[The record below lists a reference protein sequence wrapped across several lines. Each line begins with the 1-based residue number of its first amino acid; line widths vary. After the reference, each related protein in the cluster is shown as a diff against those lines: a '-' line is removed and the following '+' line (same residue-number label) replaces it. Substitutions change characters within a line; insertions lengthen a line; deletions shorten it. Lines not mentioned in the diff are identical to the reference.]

1 MTMEQVVRSMTLDD
15 APPVAELEHEARTAL
30 LDQRGGPAHLAE
42 RPAVAS
48 WSALLAEPGQHA
60 WVATID
66 DVAVGYLQLVVDG
79 AAAEVWQVYVHP
91 EARELGFGDWL
102 LEAALARARE
112 LGCTVLEGTAL
123 PGDRDTKNLYER
135 AGIKARKIT
144 VSTPL

>member
-1 MTMEQVVRSMTLDD
+1 MEQVVRPMILDD
-15 APPVAELEHEARTAL
+15 VPTVAQLEAEARAAL

-42 RPAVAS
+42 RPAAGS
-48 WSALLAEPGQHA
+48 WSELLAGAGQHV

-66 DVAVGYLQLVVDG
+66 EVVVGYLQLVVCE

-91 EARELGFGDWL
+91 EARELGFGDWM
-102 LEAALARARE
+102 LEAAMACARDA
-112 LGCTVLEGTAL
+112 GCTVLEGTAL

>member
-1 MTMEQVVRSMTLDD
+1 MEQVVRPMTAADVP
-15 APPVAELEHEARTAL
+15 AVAQLEAEARTAL

-48 WSALLAEPGQHA
+48 WSELLDERSQHV

-79 AAAEVWQVYVHP
+79 SAAEVWQVYVHP
-91 EARELGFGDWL
+91 EAREVGFGDWL